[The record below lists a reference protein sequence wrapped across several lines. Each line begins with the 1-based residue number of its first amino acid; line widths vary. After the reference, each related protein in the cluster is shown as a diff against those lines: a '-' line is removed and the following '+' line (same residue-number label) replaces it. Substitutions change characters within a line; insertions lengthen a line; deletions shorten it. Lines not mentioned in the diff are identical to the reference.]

1 MIAQA
6 YLLSGVNH
14 ASPGEVGIGQLIATS
29 AFNE

>member
-6 YLLSGVNH
+6 YLLSGVNY
-14 ASPGEVGIGQLIATS
+14 ASLGEIGTGQLIATS